1 MQPKL
6 AQSSFLILLITITLL
21 FGWVIQPFFGAIL
34 WAVVIAVVFH
44 PLQTKWSPH
53 FGARKNLLAFAVLLL
68 CTLMVILPLLF
79 IAFSLA
85 QEGANLYQKVQSGEL
100 DLSAHI
106 AKAKNGFPELQNLLQ
121 RAGIDV
127 GNLQQRLTNA
137 ATEAGHYLTTQAFTF
152 GQTTAQFLVSFVLM
166 LYLTFF
172 FLRDGERLIA
182 LLIRALPLGDRR
194 EHLLLRKIAEV
205 TSATVK
211 GNLVV
216 AAVQGALGG
225 FIFWVLGVEAALLWA
240 VVMAFASLLPSLGSA
255 LIWAPVAIY
264 FLLTGAIWSG
274 IVLIVFG
281 AGVIGLIDN
290 LLRPILVGR
299 STQIPDY
306 LVLLS
311 TLGGIAIFGLNG
323 FVLGPLI
330 TGVFIVFWDIFIR
343 EFNPD

>member
-1 MQPKL
+1 MQPRL
-6 AQSSFLILLITITLL
+6 AQSSFLILLVTVTLL
-21 FGWVIQPFFGAIL
+21 FGWIMQPFFGAIL
-34 WAVVIAVVFH
+34 WAGVIAVVFH
-44 PLQTKWSPH
+44 PLQRKWAPH
-53 FGARKNLLAFAVLLL
+53 FKQRKNLLALSVLLL

-79 IAFSLA
+79 VVFSLA
-85 QEGANLYQKVQSGEL
+85 QEGSNIYQKVQSGEL
-100 DLSAHI
+100 PLSVYI
-106 AKAKNGFPELQNLLQ
+106 DKLNGGFPAVQNVL
-121 RAGIDV
+121 RRVGIDV
-127 GNLQQRLTNA
+127 GNLRQQLSDA
-137 ATEAGHYLTTQAFTF
+137 ATEVSRYLATQAFTF
-152 GQTTAQFLVSFVLM
+152 GQNTAQFLVSFVLM

-172 FLRDGERLIA
+172 FLRDGEYLIE
-182 LLIRALPLGDRR
+182 LLVRALPLGDKR

-225 FIFWVLGVEAALLWA
+225 FIFWALDVEAALLWA
-240 VVMAFASLLPSLGSA
+240 VVMAFASLLPSVGSA
-255 LIWAPVAIY
+255 LIWVPVAIY
-264 FLLTGAIWSG
+264 FLATGAVWQG
-274 IVLIVFG
+274 VVLIAFG
-281 AGVIGLIDN
+281 AGVIGLVDN

-330 TGVFIVFWDIFIR
+330 AGVFIVFWDIFIR
-343 EFNPD
+343 EFNP